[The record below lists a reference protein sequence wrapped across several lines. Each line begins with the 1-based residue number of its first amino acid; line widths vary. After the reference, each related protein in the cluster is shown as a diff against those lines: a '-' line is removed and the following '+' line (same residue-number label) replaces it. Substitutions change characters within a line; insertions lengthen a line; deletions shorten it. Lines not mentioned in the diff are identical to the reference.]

1 MAGRRDARSVAFHG
15 RLLDNSEM
23 ARMFFNEF
31 GQFCNFRNRNDSIFV
46 CATSTAATGLMN
58 LYKAKQ
64 EINKK
69 IIFFKILMKN
79 IFHKFKRTLNFKI
92 ND

>member
-1 MAGRRDARSVAFHG
+1 
-15 RLLDNSEM
+15 
-23 ARMFFNEF
+23 
-31 GQFCNFRNRNDSIFV
+31 
-46 CATSTAATGLMN
+46 MN

-79 IFHKFKRTLNFKI
+79 ILHKFKTTLNFKI

>member
-1 MAGRRDARSVAFHG
+1 MAGRQDTRSVAFHG
-15 RLLDNSEM
+15 RLLDDSEL

-31 GQFCNFRNRNDSIFV
+31 CQFCNFYEPKRFNIF
-46 CATSTAATGLMN
+46 CAASTAATGLMN

-69 IIFFKILMKN
+69 INFF
-79 IFHKFKRTLNFKI
+79 
-92 ND
+92 

>member
-31 GQFCNFRNRNDSIFV
+31 CQFCNFYEPKRFSIFYAAS
-46 CATSTAATGLMN
+46 ATATELMN
-58 LYKAKQ
+58 L
-64 EINKK
+64 
-69 IIFFKILMKN
+69 
-79 IFHKFKRTLNFKI
+79 
-92 ND
+92 